1 MSTDLHTLSGA
12 FAIDALT
19 AEEAEQFRTHLE
31 ACAACREE
39 VRELREAA
47 ARMGEVE
54 AVAPPAALKARV
66 LSAADRTAQQPPK
79 VGRLG
84 EESRESPAGAER
96 RRWAPRLA
104 AAAAAAVVVVGGAI
118 GIGQIA
124 GEDGTTLQAGVVRVF
139 EAQDANTAEVDTSHG
154 AVRVATSPG
163 RGEMAVDTSGLRPLD
178 DEHVYQLWSIADGT
192 PSSVGV
198 LTDPGRGA
206 SMKMPAAGTQVA
218 ITVEP
223 VGGSEQPTTDPIVAV
238 DPAEV

>member
-31 ACAACREE
+31 GCAACREE
-39 VRELREAA
+39 VRELRDAA

-54 AVAPPAALKARV
+54 AVAPPAALKSRI

-79 VGRLG
+79 VVRLG
-84 EESRESPAGAER
+84 EQVKDGKR

-104 AAAAAAVVVVGGAI
+104 VAAAAAVVVVGGAV
-118 GIGQIA
+118 GIGQIT
-124 GEDGTTLQAGVVRVF
+124 GDDGTTLQAGVVRVF
-139 EAQDANTAEVDTSHG
+139 EAEDAHTAEVDTSHG

-178 DEHVYQLWSIADGT
+178 EEHVYQVWSIADDT
-192 PSSVGV
+192 PSSVLV
-198 LTDPGRGA
+198 LPDPDRGA
-206 SMKMPAAGTQVA
+206 SMEMPAAGTQVA

-223 VGGSEQPTTDPIVAV
+223 AGGSEQPTTEPIVAV
-238 DPAEV
+238 DPGEV

>member
-31 ACAACREE
+31 GCAACREE
-39 VRELREAA
+39 VGELREAA

-66 LSAADRTAQQPPK
+66 LAAADRTAQQPPK
-79 VGRLG
+79 VVRL
-84 EESRESPAGAER
+84 EEREDSGR

-104 AAAAAAVVVVGGAI
+104 AAAAAAVVVAGGAI

-124 GEDGTTLQAGVVRVF
+124 GDDGTTLQAGVVRVF
-139 EAQDANTAEVDTSHG
+139 EAEDARTAEVDTSQG
-154 AVRVATSPG
+154 VVRVATSPG

-178 DEHVYQLWSIADGT
+178 EEHVYQVWSIADGT
-192 PSSVGV
+192 PSSVVV
-198 LTDPGRGA
+198 LPDPDRGA
-206 SMKMPAAGTQVA
+206 SMEMPAAGTQVA

-223 VGGSEQPTTDPIVAV
+223 AGGSEQPTTEPIVAV
-238 DPAEV
+238 DPGEV

>member
-31 ACAACREE
+31 GCAACREE

-66 LSAADRTAQQPPK
+66 LAAADRTAQQPPK
-79 VGRLG
+79 VVRL
-84 EESRESPAGAER
+84 EEREDSGR

-124 GEDGTTLQAGVVRVF
+124 GDDGTTLQAGVVRVF
-139 EAQDANTAEVDTSHG
+139 EAEDARTAEVDTSQG
-154 AVRVATSPG
+154 VVRVATSPG

-178 DEHVYQLWSIADGT
+178 EQHVYQVWSIADGT
-192 PSSVGV
+192 PSSVVV
-198 LTDPGRGA
+198 LPDPDRGA
-206 SMKMPAAGTQVA
+206 SMEMPAAGTQVA

-223 VGGSEQPTTDPIVAV
+223 AGGSEQPTTEPIVAV
-238 DPAEV
+238 DPGEV

>member
-31 ACAACREE
+31 GCAACREE

-66 LSAADRTAQQPPK
+66 LAAADRTAQQPPK
-79 VGRLG
+79 VVRL
-84 EESRESPAGAER
+84 EEREDSGR

-124 GEDGTTLQAGVVRVF
+124 GDDGTTLQAGVVRVF
-139 EAQDANTAEVDTSHG
+139 EAEDARTAEVDTSQG
-154 AVRVATSPG
+154 VVRVATSPG

-178 DEHVYQLWSIADGT
+178 EEHVYQVWSIADGT
-192 PSSVGV
+192 PSSVVV
-198 LTDPGRGA
+198 LPDPDRGA
-206 SMKMPAAGTQVA
+206 SMEMPAAGTQVA

-223 VGGSEQPTTDPIVAV
+223 AGGSEQPTTEPIVAV
-238 DPAEV
+238 DPGEV

>member
-31 ACAACREE
+31 GCAACREE
-39 VRELREAA
+39 VRELRDAA

-54 AVAPPAALKARV
+54 AVAPPAALKSRI

-79 VGRLG
+79 VVPLDEQVKDGKL
-84 EESRESPAGAER
+84 

-104 AAAAAAVVVVGGAI
+104 VAAAAAVVVVGGAI
-118 GIGQIA
+118 GIGQIT
-124 GEDGTTLQAGVVRVF
+124 GDDGTTLQAGVVRVF
-139 EAQDANTAEVDTSHG
+139 EAEDAHTAEVDTSHG

-163 RGEMAVDTSGLRPLD
+163 RGEMAVDTSGLQPLD
-178 DEHVYQLWSIADGT
+178 EEHVYQVWSIADGT
-192 PSSVGV
+192 PSSVLV
-198 LTDPGRGA
+198 LPDPDQGA
-206 SMKMPAAGTQVA
+206 SMEMPAAGTQVA

-223 VGGSEQPTTDPIVAV
+223 AGGSEQPTTEPIVAV
-238 DPAEV
+238 DPGEV